1 MDNKTHYNPDYHQ
14 LNRNAKRSPAGGSSK
29 QADNLLNRLLPCSWK
44 PAPINNDPELFAELS
59 ETTSAIKSAI
69 DWGQNLFEASY
80 IVFDTETT
88 GIQPY
93 KGDEI
98 ISIGA
103 VIIEDAQISEKIF
116 FYQLVNPRR
125 PIPDLA
131 QKITGLDDGMVKDQP
146 EIIPVLHE
154 FLKFAGPRI
163 LVAHNA
169 PFDLAFINS
178 KVAEA
183 IGRRIV
189 NPVIDT
195 VLLTSALYYAIGD
208 YSLENLADRFSLSL
222 DGRHNALADA
232 RIAASLYLK
241 LLPELKAKGVN
252 TLHQLA
258 GLFSEIDLTKGYPL
272 IF

>member
-1 MDNKTHYNPDYHQ
+1 MDNKTHYDPDYHQ
-14 LNRNAKRSPAGGSSK
+14 LNRKAKRCPADGSSK
-29 QADNLLNRLLPCSWK
+29 QTDKLLDRLLPRSWK
-44 PAPINNDPELFAELS
+44 PAPICHDPELFVELD
-59 ETTSAIKSAI
+59 ETISAIKSAI
-69 DWGQNLFEASY
+69 DWGQNLFEATY
-80 IVFDTETT
+80 VVLDTETT
-88 GIQPY
+88 GLQPY

-103 VIIEDAQISEKIF
+103 VIIEGAQISEERF

-125 PIPDLA
+125 PIPALA
-131 QKITGLDDGMVKDQP
+131 QKITGLDDAMVKDQP
-146 EIIPVLHE
+146 EIIAVLLE
-154 FLKFAGPRI
+154 FLKFAGPKV

-183 IGRRIV
+183 VGRRIV

-195 VLLTSALYYAIGD
+195 VMLTSALYYAIGD
-208 YSLENLADRFSLSL
+208 YSLENLAERFSLSL
-222 DGRHNALADA
+222 EGRHNALADA

-241 LLPELKAKGVN
+241 LLPELKARGVN

>member
-1 MDNKTHYNPDYHQ
+1 MDNKTHYDPDYHQ
-14 LNRNAKRSPAGGSSK
+14 LNRKAKRCPADGSSK
-29 QADNLLNRLLPCSWK
+29 QTDKLLDRLLPRSWK
-44 PAPINNDPELFAELS
+44 PAPICHDPELFAELD
-59 ETTSAIKSAI
+59 ETISAIKSAI
-69 DWGQNLFEASY
+69 DWGQNLFEATY
-80 IVFDTETT
+80 VVLDTETT
-88 GIQPY
+88 GLQPY

-103 VIIEDAQISEKIF
+103 VIIEGAQISEERF

-125 PIPDLA
+125 PIPALA
-131 QKITGLDDGMVKDQP
+131 QKITGLDDAMVKDQP
-146 EIIPVLHE
+146 EIIAVLLE
-154 FLKFAGPRI
+154 FLKFAGPKV

-183 IGRRIV
+183 VGRRIV

-195 VLLTSALYYAIGD
+195 VMLTSALYYAIGD
-208 YSLENLADRFSLSL
+208 YSLENLAERFSLSL
-222 DGRHNALADA
+222 EGRHNALADA

-241 LLPELKAKGVN
+241 LLPELKARGVN